1 MFGYD
6 GFSRATAPIIKSFS
20 PTSAR
25 VGEQVI
31 ITGENFDDKFNTM
44 LVFVGG
50 VPATIKDGSTTE
62 LSVTVPLEA
71 KMGPIIVISVSGL
84 LATSNVNF
92 IPTYANG
99 VSTIDTNA
107 FGAENKITTEDNP
120 ERLESADF
128 DKDGLI
134 DLLLT
139 HSGGAISIY
148 QNTTKSIPSFDVSKF
163 AVNVPSGFGPKIHDL
178 DGDGLLDIVFWG
190 SSAVA
195 GTYLAYMVN
204 KSTPGKITFEAGS
217 TFPIEG
223 TPSIGLVLSDLDQDG
238 RVDVAAMTSS
248 TISIYLN
255 TSSIGKISFSGPTTL
270 PTGGGDLTAGDLNDD
285 GLPELI
291 HAAGANLEVITN
303 TSTQGKLTFD
313 RTDTFK
319 PNSSVAIVKAAD
331 MDQDGFLDIIVGSQ
345 TQTAIEIF
353 RNAYASDGKITLD
366 EPIGFNTG
374 EGSSSYGDFFDVGDI
389 NGDKLPDIAVPSVT
403 EDRVFVYGNKSEP
416 GTIAMNEV
424 VVFATS
430 TAPFADQLDDIDG
443 DERPDLIYTNR
454 QAEGKGTLSIRLNQT
469 EATSITTSLS
479 PSSAEPGQSI
489 TVNYVVTG
497 IFNSGNKFTA
507 QLSDKNGSFAS
518 PTAVASITSQ
528 SSGSMGFTLSAAAP
542 AGNYKVRV
550 VSDNPIVTSN
560 AADLLVSYAEP
571 STQASNIVFSNVA
584 ASQMTL
590 TWTNGNGTS
599 RLVIVKQGSAVN
611 SNPVDLTSYTANA
624 VFGSG
629 SQIGTGNYVVYKGT
643 GNTVT
648 ISSLT
653 AGNTYHVRVY
663 EYRGTAGSENY
674 KVTTATGNPASKL
687 FSPFV
692 VTNTNDSGEGSL
704 RWAITNANGSSGKT
718 ISFNIASA
726 SPWTITPAT
735 ALPIITATTIM
746 DATTQPGWSS
756 TNLVKIQGSAS
767 ISNGLSINANNCEVY
782 GLHLTGFTASS
793 GAGILINAGI
803 SGGQIGAPSKGNL
816 LNGNQYGV
824 WSRASNITFYGNK
837 FGTNT
842 TGSSAVANTDCG
854 LYISAGGNNRIGGAG
869 IGERNLISGN
879 GNYGI
884 RIINANNNI
893 IKGNIIGLDATGL
906 TALANGIRGLE
917 LGFNVSNSSN
927 GNIVGGSVAGE
938 GNIISGNSSVN
949 VIIFNGSSNII
960 KGNSIGVD
968 INGDIVSAGTIH
980 GIELIPFSTNPVV
993 DNNVIGG
1000 FGAGEGN
1007 IIAGHSQYGVYLD
1020 PKGYAAN
1027 GTTNSNTI
1035 RGNKIY
1041 CNGKGGIGL
1050 KDNANGSI
1058 LPPSITN
1065 YTTGAGTSVISG
1077 SCASCSTGDLI
1088 DVYRDKSGCLPG
1100 QGNEYLGTVSFTSG
1114 SWSLGSLTLSA
1125 GDIVTAQVT
1134 NASGNTSEFATTAPE
1149 INVLNGAT
1157 PLTDN
1162 VSSIDVGQTL
1172 QGNSL
1177 DVIFTVQNSGLS
1189 ALNLTLPLTVS
1200 GTGFTVH
1207 TQPASSVVNP
1217 FASTTF
1223 VLRLSGAT
1231 AGTFS
1236 NRTVTI
1242 QSNDADE
1249 ATFTFQVTGTVVAP
1263 EINVYNGS
1271 DDTSPAISDGQ
1282 ATAVSVGSTTLGA
1295 DIIKTFAIKNSGT
1308 STLTI
1313 SSISVSGTDYSINS
1327 SISTINAGSIETFTI
1342 TLSAAVSGSFDAL
1355 VTIVS
1360 DDADEDPF
1368 TFSVTGGVAEPEID
1382 VYVGSDNSGILI
1394 TDEQV
1399 SAVDVGSAVQG
1410 NNITQTFAIENSG
1423 TSVLN
1428 VSSITVSG
1436 AAFSVASSIT
1446 TIAGGGT
1453 QTFSITLSGVNT
1465 GNFNAT
1471 VTIISDDANE
1481 NPFTFPVTGTIT
1493 FPEINVFDGATD
1505 VSPSITD
1512 SQVTAINFGSAVQGS
1527 EIIRT
1532 FAIKNSGTSI
1542 LNVSGITV
1550 SGTDYSVNSSISTI
1564 AANATETFTVSLAG
1578 TNTGNF
1584 GATVTITSDDADESD
1599 FTFPVTGTIT
1609 FPEINVFDGATDVS
1623 PAITDAQVTA
1633 INFGSAVQGSEI
1645 IRTFAIKNSGTSVLN
1660 VSGVTVSGTD
1670 YSVNS
1675 TISTV
1680 AANATETFTVSLS
1693 GANTGN
1699 FSAPVTITSDDAD
1712 ENPFT
1717 FPITGTITYPEINVF
1732 AGNDK
1737 TASAISDDQTEPI
1750 SFEPTVKGIDVSRT
1764 FTIENTGT
1772 SALNIS
1778 SVTVSGSDFSVSS
1791 AITSVATNASANFS
1805 ITLSGANAGTF
1816 NATVTIASDD
1826 ADENPFTFPITG
1838 TVTYPEI
1845 NVFAGTDNSAT
1856 MITDGQTS
1864 AVEFGSAVQGNPIT
1878 RTFAIQNAG
1887 TSVLTVSGINL
1898 SGTDFSVSNTVTSVA
1913 AGATETFT
1921 VTLSGDNT
1929 GNFSA
1934 DVTIGSDNSG
1944 DNSFTFPITGSITYP
1959 NIEVFAGEDNSAEAI
1974 SDEQATPVSF
1984 GSAVQGNNIA
1994 RTFAI
1999 ENTGTSTLTISE
2011 VTVSGTGY
2019 SVTNAIT
2026 AIAAGAT
2033 ETFTVMLSGTDT
2045 GTFDG
2050 VVTITSDDADESPF
2064 TFPVS
2069 GTITFPEINVFA
2081 GTGNTAPAILNGQ
2094 STPVDFGS
2102 GAEGSEISQAFA
2114 IENTG
2119 TSNLNISAIT
2129 VDGTDFSVSSTIAS
2143 ISPGNTEIF
2152 TVTLSGTNAGLFN
2165 ASVTIISDD
2174 LDESSFTFPI
2184 TGEILSGVPLVPEI
2198 EIFVGS
2204 SDTGTSIT
2212 DGQSTAIEMGIT
2224 EQGVDLSAVFT
2235 IKNTGNSAL
2244 EITGITSSS
2253 EVFSIS
2259 SSVTS
2264 ILPGTTG
2271 QFTVVMDASAGGNF
2285 TTTISITS
2293 NDEDEAAF
2301 EFSINGKVEFEEMQ
2315 VIEESNNKL
2324 ITSNTTVNLGT
2335 TQFGDPISKVFF
2347 ITNPS
2352 ESETLIIH
2360 SVEITGDEFEVA
2372 QVPETVEIGET
2383 GLLEVVLR
2391 ATAEGRFSGTVT
2403 IKSNFADFVFDVSGE
2418 VGPRNKTIHVFNVL
2432 TPNGDGKHDFLK
2444 IERITEYA
2452 NNSVSI
2458 FTKAGKLVYQADRY
2472 DNIDIKFEGNG
2483 NVGSNQALD
2492 AGTYYYLIKLE
2503 RGKNE
2508 SGFIQLLR
2516 D

>member
-1 MFGYD
+1 
-6 GFSRATAPIIKSFS
+6 
-20 PTSAR
+20 
-25 VGEQVI
+25 
-31 ITGENFDDKFNTM
+31 
-44 LVFVGG
+44 
-50 VPATIKDGSTTE
+50 
-62 LSVTVPLEA
+62 
-71 KMGPIIVISVSGL
+71 
-84 LATSNVNF
+84 
-92 IPTYANG
+92 
-99 VSTIDTNA
+99 
-107 FGAENKITTEDNP
+107 
-120 ERLESADF
+120 LESADF
-128 DKDGLI
+128 DGDGLI
-134 DLLLT
+134 DLLMTLT
-139 HSGGAISIY
+139 GSKPSLSILR
-148 QNTTKSIPSFDVSKF
+148 NETNKSVPSFDVTPYP
-163 AVNVPSGFGPKIHDL
+163 VTFGNNQGAKIHDL
-178 DGDGLLDIVFWG
+178 DGDGRLDIVCWG
-190 SSAVA
+190 STS
-195 GTYLAYMVN
+195 
-204 KSTPGKITFEAGS
+204 PGIVVMANGS
-217 TFPIEG
+217 SPGEISFTTAATLGIEG
-223 TPSIGLVLSDLDQDG
+223 TPHIGLVLSDLDQDG
-238 RVDVAAMTSS
+238 KVDIAAITGSS
-248 TISIYLN
+248 INIYIN
-255 TSSIGKISFSGPTTL
+255 TSDIGKITFSGSNTFAL
-270 PTGGGDLTAGDLNDD
+270 GGGDLTAGDLNDD
-285 GLPELI
+285 GIPELI
-291 HAAGANLEVITN
+291 HAFGANLDIITN
-303 TSTQGKLTFD
+303 TSTPGKLTFGPVD
-313 RTDTFK
+313 NFK
-319 PNSSVAIVKAAD
+319 PNSAAAIVRAAD
-331 MDQDGFLDIIVGSQ
+331 IDQDGFLDIIVGSQ
-345 TQTAIEIF
+345 TQTIIEIF
-353 RNAYASDGKITLD
+353 RNAYDNDGKITLD

-374 EGSSSYGDFFDVGDI
+374 AGSSSYGDFFDLGDI

-403 EDRVFVYGNKSEP
+403 EDRIFVYGNKSEP

-430 TAPFADQLDDIDG
+430 AAPFADQLDDIDG
-443 DERPDLIYTNR
+443 DEKPDLIYTNR
-454 QAEGKGTLSIRLNQT
+454 QAEGKGSLSIRLNQT
-469 EATSITTSLS
+469 EATSIATSLS

-518 PTAVASITSQ
+518 PTAVASVTSQ
-528 SSGSMGFTLSAAAP
+528 SSGSMGFTLSVAAP

-550 VSDNPIVTSN
+550 VSGNPVVTSN

-571 STQASNIVFSNVA
+571 NTQATSIVFSNVA

-590 TWTNGNGTS
+590 AWTNGNGTS

-624 VFGSG
+624 IFGSG
-629 SQIGTGNYVVYKGT
+629 SQIGSGNYVVYKGAS
-643 GNTVT
+643 NTVA
-648 ISSLT
+648 ISGLT

-718 ISFNIASA
+718 VSFNIASA
-726 SPWTITPAT
+726 SPWTITPVT
-735 ALPIITATTIM
+735 ALPTITATTFL

-793 GAGILINAGI
+793 GAGILINTGI

-837 FGTNT
+837 FGTNA

-884 RIINANNNI
+884 RIINANSNI

-949 VIIFNGSSNII
+949 IIVFNGSSNII

-1041 CNGKGGIGL
+1041 CNGKGGIGF

-1065 YTTGAGTSVISG
+1065 YTTGGGTSVISG
-1077 SCASCSTGDLI
+1077 SCASCSTGDLV

-1100 QGNEYLGTVSFTSG
+1100 QGNEYLGTISYTSG

-1125 GDIVTAQVT
+1125 GNIVTAQVT

-1162 VSSIDVGQTL
+1162 VSSIDMGQTL
-1172 QGNSL
+1172 QGNDL
-1177 DVIFTVQNSGLS
+1177 DVTFTIQNSGLS

-1207 TQPASSVVNP
+1207 TQPASAVINP

-1231 AGTFS
+1231 AGTF
-1236 NRTVTI
+1236 NDRTVTI
-1242 QSNDADE
+1242 QSDDADE
-1249 ATFTFQVTGTVVAP
+1249 ATFTFQVTGIVVAP
-1263 EINVYNGS
+1263 EINVYNGD
-1271 DDTSPAISDGQ
+1271 DDTSPVIADAQ
-1282 ATAVSVGSTTLGA
+1282 AALVGVGSTTLGS
-1295 DIIKTFAIKNSGT
+1295 DLTRTFAIKNSGT

-1327 SISTINAGSIETFTI
+1327 SISTINAASTETFTI
-1342 TLSAAVSGSFDAL
+1342 TLSAAASGSFEAL

-1360 DDADEDPF
+1360 DDTDENPF
-1368 TFSVTGGVAEPEID
+1368 TFSVTGGVAEPEIE
-1382 VYVGSDNSGILI
+1382 VYVGTDNSGTLI

-1410 NNITQTFAIENSG
+1410 NNTSQTFAIENSG
-1423 TSVLN
+1423 TSLLN
-1428 VSSITVSG
+1428 ISSIAVSG
-1436 AAFSVASSIT
+1436 TAFSVANPIT
-1446 TIAGGGT
+1446 AITAGGT
-1453 QTFSITLSGVNT
+1453 QTFTVTLSGAAT
-1465 GNFNAT
+1465 GIFDAT
-1471 VTIISDDANE
+1471 VTIVSTDANE
-1481 NPFTFPVTGTIT
+1481 NPFTFPVTGAIT
-1493 FPEINVFDGATD
+1493 LPEIDVYDGATD
-1505 VSPSITD
+1505 ASPGIAD
-1512 SQVTAINFGSAVQGS
+1512 AQVTAINFGSAVQGS

-1532 FAIKNSGTSI
+1532 FAIKNSGTST
-1542 LNVSGITV
+1542 LNVSNIAV
-1550 SGTDYSVNSSISTI
+1550 SGTDYSINSTISTV
-1564 AANATETFTVSLAG
+1564 AANATETFTVSLSG

-1584 GATVTITSDDADESD
+1584 SATVTITSDDADESD

-1633 INFGSAVQGSEI
+1633 IDFGSEVQGSEI

-1660 VSGVTVSGTD
+1660 VSGVAVSGTD

-1675 TISTV
+1675 SISTV

-1693 GANTGN
+1693 GTNTGN
-1699 FSAPVTITSDDAD
+1699 FSAT
-1712 ENPFT
+1712 
-1717 FPITGTITYPEINVF
+1717 
-1732 AGNDK
+1732 
-1737 TASAISDDQTEPI
+1737 
-1750 SFEPTVKGIDVSRT
+1750 
-1764 FTIENTGT
+1764 
-1772 SALNIS
+1772 
-1778 SVTVSGSDFSVSS
+1778 
-1791 AITSVATNASANFS
+1791 
-1805 ITLSGANAGTF
+1805 
-1816 NATVTIASDD
+1816 
-1826 ADENPFTFPITG
+1826 
-1838 TVTYPEI
+1838 
-1845 NVFAGTDNSAT
+1845 
-1856 MITDGQTS
+1856 
-1864 AVEFGSAVQGNPIT
+1864 
-1878 RTFAIQNAG
+1878 
-1887 TSVLTVSGINL
+1887 
-1898 SGTDFSVSNTVTSVA
+1898 
-1913 AGATETFT
+1913 
-1921 VTLSGDNT
+1921 
-1929 GNFSA
+1929 
-1934 DVTIGSDNSG
+1934 
-1944 DNSFTFPITGSITYP
+1944 
-1959 NIEVFAGEDNSAEAI
+1959 
-1974 SDEQATPVSF
+1974 
-1984 GSAVQGNNIA
+1984 
-1994 RTFAI
+1994 
-1999 ENTGTSTLTISE
+1999 
-2011 VTVSGTGY
+2011 
-2019 SVTNAIT
+2019 
-2026 AIAAGAT
+2026 
-2033 ETFTVMLSGTDT
+2033 
-2045 GTFDG
+2045 
-2050 VVTITSDDADESPF
+2050 VTITSDDADESDF
-2064 TFPVS
+2064 TFPVT
-2069 GTITFPEINVFA
+2069 GTITFPEINIFA
-2081 GTGNTAPAILNGQ
+2081 GTDNTAPAILNGE

-2102 GAEGSEISQAFA
+2102 GAEGTDISHVFT

-2119 TSNLNISAIT
+2119 TSNLNVSAIT
-2129 VDGTDFSVSSTIAS
+2129 VGGTDFNVNSTIAG
-2143 ISPGNTEIF
+2143 ISPGNSEVFI
-2152 TVTLSGTNAGLFN
+2152 VTLSGANAGIF
-2165 ASVTIISDD
+2165 AATVAIISDD
-2174 LDESSFTFPI
+2174 MDESSFTFPI
-2184 TGEILSGVPLVPEI
+2184 TGEILSGVPLLPEI
-2198 EIFVGS
+2198 EIFAGN

-2212 DGQSTAIEMGIT
+2212 DGQSTAIEMGT
-2224 EQGVDLSAVFT
+2224 SEQGVDLAATFT
-2235 IKNTGNSAL
+2235 IKNTGNIEL

-2253 EVFSIS
+2253 EVFSIVS
-2259 SSVTS
+2259 SITS
-2264 ILPGTTG
+2264 LLPGTTG
-2271 QFTVVMDASAGGNF
+2271 QFTVVMDASTGGNF
-2285 TTTISITS
+2285 TATISVAS
-2293 NDEDEAAF
+2293 NDEDEADF
-2301 EFSINGKVEFEEMQ
+2301 GFSVSGKVEFEEMQ

-2324 ITSNTTVNLGT
+2324 ITSNTTVNLGA

-2347 ITNPS
+2347 IANPS

-2360 SVEITGDEFEVA
+2360 SVELTGDAFEVA
-2372 QVPETVEIGET
+2372 QAPETVEIGET

-2391 ATAEGRFSGTVT
+2391 ATAEGAFSGTVT

-2503 RGKNE
+2503 QGKNE